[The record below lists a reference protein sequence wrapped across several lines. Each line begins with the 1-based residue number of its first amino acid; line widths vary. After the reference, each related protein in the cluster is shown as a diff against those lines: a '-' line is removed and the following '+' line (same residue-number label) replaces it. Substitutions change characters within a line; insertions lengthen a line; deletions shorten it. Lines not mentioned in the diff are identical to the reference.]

1 MNNYIRKIKEY
12 EKEKMLLI
20 TITQKDINEKE
31 IREVA
36 TKLKELTGKQVE
48 FTWNTDSPHSH
59 IAVELPD
66 NVSAFQ
72 IRNKEVLEE
81 YLKEPYMP
89 YRETQW
95 KKKRKIKHYKRKSEE
110 EQFSESYVQFMDV
123 NL

>member
-89 YRETQW
+89 YRETRW

-110 EQFSESYVQFMDV
+110 EQFAESYVQFMDV